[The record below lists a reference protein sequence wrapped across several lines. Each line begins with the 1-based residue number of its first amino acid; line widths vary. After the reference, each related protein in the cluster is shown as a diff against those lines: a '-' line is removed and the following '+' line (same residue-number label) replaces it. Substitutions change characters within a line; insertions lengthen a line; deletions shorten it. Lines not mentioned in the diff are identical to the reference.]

1 MAAFHRGGTR
11 HPFAMSARWLH
22 LRPETGAI
30 PTPMALKPLL
40 RATFLLTGL
49 FAAGCLVAQHE
60 GHGAAPEAAEAHDVH
75 PAEEA
80 HAEKGFD
87 AGKLIME
94 HIADEHGWHVAG
106 HLSIPL
112 PVIIYDTERGLSCF
126 SSARFEHGHA
136 AYNGYKLEE
145 GKIVAVDAGGNIDEA
160 ATANIWDLSITK
172 NVASLMLIMAILVL
186 VFTSVARAYARRPGQ
201 APKGLQSLVE
211 PIILFVRDDV
221 AKSAIGAHKYARFM
235 PYLLTVFFL
244 IFFANLLGLIPF
256 VPGGANVTGNI
267 AITLTLAMITF
278 LIVTFNGNKHYWH
291 HIFAMPGVPKWVLII
306 LTPVEVLGMFL
317 KPFVLMIRLFANIT
331 AGHIIALSFFSLI
344 FVFGATSAAAGYGVS
359 VVSLAF
365 TVFMTFLE
373 LLVAFIQAYVFTF
386 LSAMYIGAALEDH
399 HEHKESLV

>member
-1 MAAFHRGGTR
+1 
-11 HPFAMSARWLH
+11 
-22 LRPETGAI
+22 
-30 PTPMALKPLL
+30 MALKPLL
-40 RATFLLTGL
+40 RATFLLAGTLLLAPL
-49 FAAGCLVAQHE
+49 FAQQEEHHE
-60 GHGAAPEAAEAHDVH
+60 APAAEVHAVAAAHDEH
-75 PAEEA
+75 GSDGEA
-80 HAEKGFD
+80 KKFD

-94 HIADEHGWHVAG
+94 HIADEHGWHIAG
-106 HLSIPL
+106 EGHGSIVLPL
-112 PVIIYDTERGLSCF
+112 PVIVYDTQRGLSLF
-126 SSARFEHGHA
+126 SSSRFDHGHA

-145 GKIVAVDAGGNIDEA
+145 GRIVAVDANGAIDEN

-172 NVASLMLIMAILVL
+172 NVASLMLVMVILL
-186 VFTSVARAYARRPGQ
+186 VVFIGVARAYARRPGQ

-256 VPGGANVTGNI
+256 IPGGANVTGNI

-291 HIFAMPGVPKWVLII
+291 HIFAMPGVPAWVLVI
-306 LTPVEVLGMFL
+306 LTPVEILGMFL

-359 VVSLAF
+359 IVSLAF

-386 LSAMYIGAALEDH
+386 LSAMYIGAALEEN